1 MIACLMLA
9 SPAGGNLVFIYSTG
23 LDRAAEVMRAAKAI
37 VDWVRSTDA
46 MERLGFP
53 SKARLEADNSR
64 EFSLVSGYG
73 NVNKCRSR
81 PRGTEQCRGDAPK
94 TVWVDEIAFVENN
107 WYLRFLMPLQAVSAR
122 RFIYATTPP
131 LAGTWFC
138 DTVDLIRKAN
148 QQNDWHFEYTQHTL
162 ACDEC
167 NAAGVGHECI
177 HKLHNVPYWKSLV
190 KMHSLAKLVPASERT
205 AFNTEVLGMEER
217 NERGY
222 VDERLLEALKEKP
235 RMSIGRV
242 DRVFVAIDPASH
254 RRSSMGL
261 ACVCLGGNG
270 EHIILGVAAIP
281 CSRPQLVEVQLIVKE
296 FLRKMRSVPELA
308 TSILTPVV
316 ECNGSEI
323 YSNSLVEVFGGF
335 PPVVNSFT
343 EKQLN
348 VSKDIGVFTSHSSK
362 IWALTNLTAALLKNS
377 IRISPSLFTVCENV
391 FNSRVLPTT
400 PEEALET
407 AFRQLS
413 RFRDQKDGS
422 VSGKGSGEED
432 VSFSSFPSSFSSLI
446 PAPGS
451 SFSWISRDFSTHSTL
466 THTFH
471 CGLQLPPTQQDS
483 GMALLLGTQ
492 WNIYVLNDEHEKRR
506 TGKSRV

>member
-1 MIACLMLA
+1 
-9 SPAGGNLVFIYSTG
+9 
-23 LDRAAEVMRAAKAI
+23 
-37 VDWVRSTDA
+37 
-46 MERLGFP
+46 
-53 SKARLEADNSR
+53 
-64 EFSLVSGYG
+64 
-73 NVNKCRSR
+73 
-81 PRGTEQCRGDAPK
+81 
-94 TVWVDEIAFVENN
+94 
-107 WYLRFLMPLQAVSAR
+107 
-122 RFIYATTPP
+122 
-131 LAGTWFC
+131 
-138 DTVDLIRKAN
+138 
-148 QQNDWHFEYTQHTL
+148 
-162 ACDEC
+162 
-167 NAAGVGHECI
+167 
-177 HKLHNVPYWKSLV
+177 
-190 KMHSLAKLVPASERT
+190 
-205 AFNTEVLGMEER
+205 MEER

-281 CSRPQLVEVQLIVKE
+281 CSRPQLVEVQLVVKE
-296 FLRKMRSVPELA
+296 FLKKMRSVPELA
-308 TSILTPVV
+308 TSLLTPVV

-400 PEEALET
+400 PEEALDT

-432 VSFSSFPSSFSSLI
+432 VSFRPYELYPPHAFLI
-446 PAPGS
+446 LAPGS
-451 SFSWISRDFSTHSTL
+451 SISSISPFSPPTRPS
-466 THTFH
+466 HTRFPR

-483 GMALLLGTQ
+483 GMAILLGTQ